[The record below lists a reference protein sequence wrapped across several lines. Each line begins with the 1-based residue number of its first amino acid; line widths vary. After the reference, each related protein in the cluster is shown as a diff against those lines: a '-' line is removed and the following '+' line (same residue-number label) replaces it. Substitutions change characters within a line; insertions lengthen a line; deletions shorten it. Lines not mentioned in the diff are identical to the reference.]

1 MTTAVL
7 PPDSFVGV
15 TTRRLSK
22 ATIVWEERGKGSPV
36 INPEQIYCCPQRYE
50 AGSLYGNETRVEWAD
65 RYGGTGLGAAGGS
78 GRCTTLDG
86 LQTKGVG
93 VTPLVSPSTDNLHSS
108 GTLLL
113 FEAATEALF
122 ASVYQACLP
131 YGAVPVHALALTG
144 GRYHQALGDDAEA
157 HCVRSLIFRPFV
169 PRPAHFMRN
178 LLHPAG
184 LRPAG
189 DDVPGL
195 TADTWRTAQATAC
208 LATNLQKS
216 LTLSMSSKDEVAV
229 LDAGLRELA
238 RRLAWQCA
246 AGFAKRLPHGT
257 LSCSNIALNGAYLD
271 FGVSNFSPSYRR
283 LSWAHGQ
290 DPWTESLWPIKT
302 LLSLREQLDKYRP
315 AMRNS
320 GLISCDDLTT
330 EYGRHLQ
337 ARLAVEMVKMAGLT
351 EDMASVCPP
360 KLLEGWL
367 KAMRNIWTRGAR
379 ERFVTDAGHFADGL
393 TRPPRSAGN
402 YDLNAILAVAAPCV
416 APLGMDRALTPLL
429 DDPALRRDFVH
440 AASEVRTWLGSHVGP
455 AAAVGLDAYLGRQAK
470 RKNGGL
476 PALQREKTAGF
487 DLLRPFRQ
495 LEISGDALAIG
506 PAIDKTLAQARY
518 VLADLAPDSPGET
531 GIEQLIISN
540 YRCSTFDK
548 PSTLGI

>member
-1 MTTAVL
+1 MTIAVL

-22 ATIVWEERGKGSPV
+22 ATIVWEERGEHSPV
-36 INPEQIYCCPQRYE
+36 IDPEQIYCCPQRYE
-50 AGSLYGNETRVEWAD
+50 AESLYGKETRVEWAD

-86 LQTKGVG
+86 MQTKGVG
-93 VTPLVSPSTDNLHSS
+93 VTPLVSPSADNLHSS

-122 ASVYQACLP
+122 SSVYQTCLP
-131 YGAVPVHALALTG
+131 YGAVPVHAVALTG
-144 GRYHQALGDDAEA
+144 GRYHQALGDETAA

-178 LLHPAG
+178 LLNPAG

-208 LATNLQKS
+208 LATNLKKS
-216 LTLSMSSKDEVAV
+216 LELSISGKDEAAV

-271 FGVSNFSPSYRR
+271 FGVSNFCPSYRR
-283 LSWAHGQ
+283 LCWAHGQ
-290 DPWTESLWPIKT
+290 DPWTESIWPIKT

-320 GLISCDDLTT
+320 GVISCEDLTT

-337 ARLAVEMVKMAGLT
+337 TRLAVEMVKMAGLT
-351 EDMASVCPP
+351 EDLASACPP
-360 KLLEGWL
+360 KLLEDWL
-367 KAMRNIWTRGAR
+367 KVMRNIWTRGAR
-379 ERFVTDAGHFADGL
+379 ERFVTDTGHFADGRM
-393 TRPPRSAGN
+393 RPPRSVGN
-402 YDLNAILAVAAPCV
+402 YDLNAILAVAAPCA

-440 AASEVRTWLGSHVGP
+440 AASEVRAWLRNHVGG
-455 AAAVGLDAYLGRQAK
+455 AAAMGLDAYLGRQAK
-470 RKNGGL
+470 RKNAGL
-476 PALQREKTAGF
+476 PTLQREKSAGF

-495 LEISGDALAIG
+495 LERAGDIFAIG
-506 PAIDKTLAQARY
+506 PAIDKALARARH
-518 VLADLAPDSPGET
+518 VLADVDPDSPGAT
-531 GIEQLIISN
+531 GIAQLLNSN
-540 YRCSTFDK
+540 YRYSTSDK
-548 PSTLGI
+548 PSPVEI